1 MALFFSFLCAGL
13 LIALVVIA
21 LGTRRLVKYLE
32 ASLIAERR
40 LLYDRS
46 SWWFKLLGLEALIH
60 ASNKLMD
67 NYSSHALENSGKF
80 NQVEAT
86 LGAIQEAVLIF
97 DSTRRIE
104 FANEAAQRL
113 FPHGGAMKGARLE
126 SILRSSSLL
135 EFLDAFRENKNSK
148 RSQVGL
154 EWRGELLWFEASCTQ
169 VFGLSGAES
178 ASTLLVLHDVTRL
191 KGLEMVR
198 REFVANVSHELRTP
212 LTVIKGF
219 AETLVEDDD
228 ALTPDAR
235 QRFLNKIM
243 NNAQRLHVLVED
255 LLTLSRL
262 ESRPDQFDFVEAS
275 IETLFKETLENNQS
289 RLKPEGQAILLEL
302 DPRIAPFAFDP
313 YRINQVV
320 DNLVEN
326 AFRYAPDF
334 TRLILRA
341 RLDAKQEFVE
351 CSVVDNGPGIPE
363 KDLPHIFE
371 RFYRVD
377 KGRSRERGGTGLG
390 LSIMKHIVQL
400 HGGAVTAESTL
411 GQGTSIH
418 FSLPYRLTT
427 EDSPVA

>member
-1 MALFFSFLCAGL
+1 M
-13 LIALVVIA
+13 
-21 LGTRRLVKYLE
+21 T
-32 ASLIAERR
+32 AERR

-46 SWWFKLLGLEALIH
+46 SWWFRLLGLEALVH

-67 NYSSHALENSGKF
+67 NYSFHALEKSGKF

-97 DSTRRIE
+97 DSGRRIE

-135 EFLDAFRENKNSK
+135 EFLDAFRENKDTK
-148 RSQVGL
+148 RNQISL
-154 EWRGELLWFEASCTQ
+154 EWRGKLLWFEVSCTN
-169 VFGLSGAES
+169 VFGLSGEES
-178 ASTLLVLHDVTRL
+178 VSTLLVLHDVTRL
-191 KGLEMVR
+191 NELEVVR

-212 LTVIKGF
+212 LTIIKGF

-228 ALTPDAR
+228 ALAPDAR
-235 QRFLNKIM
+235 KRFINKIM

-255 LLTLSRL
+255 LLALSRL
-262 ESRPDQFDFVEAS
+262 ESRPDQFDYVEAS
-275 IETLFKETLENNQS
+275 IETLFKETLENNQN
-289 RLKPEGQAILLEL
+289 RLKPEGQVILLEV
-302 DPRIAPFAFDP
+302 DSQIVPFAFDP

-341 RLDAKQEFVE
+341 RVDAKQEFVE
-351 CSVVDNGPGIPE
+351 CSVEDDGSGIPE

-400 HGGAVTAESTL
+400 HGGTVTAESTL
-411 GQGTSIH
+411 GQGTTIH

-427 EDSPVA
+427 KGEPVA

>member
-1 MALFFSFLCAGL
+1 M
-13 LIALVVIA
+13 
-21 LGTRRLVKYLE
+21 T
-32 ASLIAERR
+32 AERR

-46 SWWFKLLGLEALIH
+46 SWWFKLLGLEALVH

-67 NYSSHALENSGKF
+67 NYSSRALEKSGKF

-97 DSTRRIE
+97 DSGRRIE

-135 EFLDAFRENKNSK
+135 EFLDAFRENKNTK
-148 RSQVGL
+148 RNQISL
-154 EWRGELLWFEASCTQ
+154 EWRGELLWFEASCTE

-191 KGLEMVR
+191 KGLEVVR

-212 LTVIKGF
+212 LTIIKGF

-228 ALTPDAR
+228 ALAPDAR

-262 ESRPDQFDFVEAS
+262 ESRPDQFDYVEAS
-275 IETLFKETLENNQS
+275 IETLFKETVENNQS

-302 DPRIAPFAFDP
+302 DSQIAPFAFDP

-351 CSVVDNGPGIPE
+351 CSVVDDGPGISE

-400 HGGAVTAESTL
+400 HGGAVAAESTL
-411 GQGTSIH
+411 GQGTAIH